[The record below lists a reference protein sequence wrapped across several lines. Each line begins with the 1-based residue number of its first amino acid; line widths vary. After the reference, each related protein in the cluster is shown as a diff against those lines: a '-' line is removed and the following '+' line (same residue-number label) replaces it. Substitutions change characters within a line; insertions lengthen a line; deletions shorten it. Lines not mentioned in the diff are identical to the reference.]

1 MITKTTKNNTATIS
15 TADLKKRIQYHL
27 KSTLGDRL
35 ISQNN
40 AEHTPENKQAYWRAT
55 SLALNE
61 IIVEKLQ
68 STKVKQ
74 AKSAAKS
81 INYLSL
87 EYLMGRLLSNN
98 LHNLDL
104 YKNTEKALK
113 SLGFDLADLCEEGAD
128 LALGNGG
135 LGRLAAC
142 FLDAWCCC

>member
-1 MITKTTKNNTATIS
+1 MITKTKKDNAADITKV
-15 TADLKKRIQYHL
+15 DLKKRIQHHL
-27 KSTLGDRL
+27 KSTLGDRI
-35 ISQNN
+35 ISQATNEN
-40 AEHTPENKQAYWRAT
+40 TQQNKQAYWHAT

-68 STKVKQ
+68 ATKVNQ
-74 AKSAAKS
+74 AKSESKG

-128 LALGNGG
+128 LALGMV
-135 LGRLAAC
+135 
-142 FLDAWCCC
+142 D